1 MKHTNK
7 NHKRRNNKK
16 RQTKKY
22 KGGKD
27 GEDGEKGEGEERKGE
42 GEGEEN
48 TTGTGTG
55 TRWFNP
61 FSQINVKNPFSKI
74 NDKLNGTPSG
84 NSAISE
90 NAKIVG
96 NPGTEDQNANDIFDE
111 LKPEWEENNKYLTD
125 EKYNDTQEKSPLPFP
140 TSTDILD
147 AAGSNQ
153 QIDLHEFTAAYY
165 FGKLKSKDLL
175 YLGISFNKYKEVR
188 KMLPGATN
196 IVYYDVTNAS
206 SATDRVFINTQYE
219 KENKQY
225 EKEIRFTIFLPFYY
239 FVKATTD
246 IKARGDGNPT
256 KINEDGYKVVQ
267 QILPGAKNLLYG
279 EVAEDKPITFEKFLP
294 IYYFAKASGNNDTI
308 NEDGYTKLENMLP
321 GAKKIQ
327 YREVA
332 EDNPITFGNFLPFY
346 YFLKVSG
353 PNAEFDDGDYTK
365 VKKMVNN
372 LSNTIPGTYNTLFTF
387 EKFLPIY
394 YFAKASGNNDTINE
408 DGYTK
413 LENMLPGAKKIQY
426 REVAKNN
433 KTITFGNFLPFY
445 YFAKALRNN
454 DNENKLDWIN
464 YGYIQDTLP
473 KFKDVEYKEMDFY
486 KNYIFRKGIDRK
498 GIDFKKFLDKYNE
511 LYPSTQSTQSIA
523 GGRRRRKRSTR
534 NKRKTNKKR
543 RTVKRRKSAKKSHR
557 RK

>member
-332 EDNPITFGNFLPFY
+332 
-346 YFLKVSG
+346 
-353 PNAEFDDGDYTK
+353 
-365 VKKMVNN
+365 
-372 LSNTIPGTYNTLFTF
+372 
-387 EKFLPIY
+387 
-394 YFAKASGNNDTINE
+394 
-408 DGYTK
+408 
-413 LENMLPGAKKIQY
+413 
-426 REVAKNN
+426 KNN

-511 LYPSTQSTQSIA
+511 LYPSTQSTLNHQPEN
-523 GGRRRRKRSTR
+523 R
-534 NKRKTNKKR
+534 NLKP
-543 RTVKRRKSAKKSHR
+543 
-557 RK
+557 